1 MKAIKRAALAV
12 MAVAALTTPA
22 FAQDYPSKP
31 ITVVVSYAAG
41 GNNDLRARQLAV
53 PVSADLGKSVITENR
68 PGASGNIGHAT
79 VARAAPDGYTI
90 GIGAMGPLAV
100 NPALFPNMGFD
111 PKDFVPIVLIERAP
125 LVLVTKVDKPYKS
138 LKDVVAAAK
147 AKPASLTVGNAG
159 SGGAHHLADKAF
171 EKAAGIEMIAVP
183 YKGGGPAAA
192 ALLAGEID
200 MMFEQTYAALPS
212 VNAGKTRALAVT
224 SEKRLPSL
232 PGVPTMT
239 ELGYPQ
245 ATVSNWLGLIA
256 PKGTPPEVVRK
267 LNDAYNKALATPDIR
282 DKIVGPGNEIG
293 GGTPEAFAEFIEIE
307 GKRWTTLVKAAGIKV
322 E

>member
-1 MKAIKRAALAV
+1 
-12 MAVAALTTPA
+12 
-22 FAQDYPSKP
+22 
-31 ITVVVSYAAG
+31 
-41 GNNDLRARQLAV
+41 
-53 PVSADLGKSVITENR
+53 
-68 PGASGNIGHAT
+68 
-79 VARAAPDGYTI
+79 
-90 GIGAMGPLAV
+90 
-100 NPALFPNMGFD
+100 
-111 PKDFVPIVLIERAP
+111 
-125 LVLVTKVDKPYKS
+125 
-138 LKDVVAAAK
+138 
-147 AKPASLTVGNAG
+147 
-159 SGGAHHLADKAF
+159 
-171 EKAAGIEMIAVP
+171 
-183 YKGGGPAAA
+183 
-192 ALLAGEID
+192 

-232 PGVPTMT
+232 PGVPTMA